1 MPLKNLVIVES
12 PAKAKTIEKYL
23 GEGYVV
29 TSSMGHIRDLSS
41 GDSAIDTKNGFK
53 PTYEVPAEKKKLV
66 NELKKMAKDA
76 ETVWLASDEDREGEA
91 ISWHLFEVLEL
102 KETNTKRIVFNE
114 ITKTAIQNA
123 IANPRSIDKFLVDA
137 QQARR
142 VLDRLVGFEL
152 SPVLWR
158 KVKPSLSAGRVQS
171 VAVKLVVERER
182 EIQEFETASEY
193 KITGEFKTSAGKTL
207 KAEGSKKYKEK
218 NTAKQFL
225 ESIANETF
233 SVSDLEVKPTF
244 RNPSPPFTTS
254 TLQQEASRKLGM
266 DVTTTMRLAQKLY
279 ENGHITYMR
288 TDSVNLSAFAIGAA
302 TAAVKEMYGDKYSKS
317 RNFSTKNE
325 SAQEAH
331 EAIRPTNFMVQTA
344 GADAREQKLYQ
355 LIWKR
360 SIASQM
366 STAELEKTTITLQ
379 DSSKK
384 SEFYAEGEVIKFDGF
399 LKVYMESKDDE
410 DEEDAESSGVLPAVA
425 VGEAM
430 QVLQILATERFAKP
444 APRYTEAS
452 LVKKLEELGIGR
464 PSTYAPT
471 ITTIQKR
478 NYVVVQ
484 TREGK
489 ERSIAEVTLKDGVVS
504 EKMKNEKFGFEKNKL
519 FPTDIGSLV
528 TDFLSENFQDILN
541 YGFTAAVEKEFDE
554 IAQGKK
560 GWQEMLED
568 FYQPFHSTV
577 ENALVNSQRVT
588 GERILGTDPATGRQ
602 LSVRMGNYGPFAQ
615 IGTREDGADLRY
627 AKLGE
632 SQTLETITV
641 EEALKLFELP
651 KTVATY
657 EGVPVLANVGRYGP
671 YLKLGEKFINVD
683 KGTDLHSLSEA
694 DALAIVTAAMSGTQ
708 FPIALGEY
716 NGAKVEILKGRY
728 GPYIPF
734 GGQFVS
740 IPKNTAPEEVNL
752 EQAIKLIDAKISGA
766 GAAAEVLK
774 SFTEDAGV
782 QILNGRYGP
791 YIKQG
796 KNNVAIP
803 KGTSWETLVWDDVKK
818 LVEESANKPKKAFV
832 RGKKK

>member
-1 MPLKNLVIVES
+1 MSLKNLVIVES

-23 GEGYVV
+23 GEGFVV
-29 TSSMGHIRDLSS
+29 KSSMGHIRDLSS
-41 GDSAIDTKNGFK
+41 GDSAIDTQNGFK
-53 PTYEVPAEKKKLV
+53 PKYEVPAEKKKLV
-66 NELKKMAKDA
+66 SELKKMAKEA

-182 EIQEFETASEY
+182 EIQEFESGSEY
-193 KITGEFKTSAGKTL
+193 KITGEFQTSSGKLL
-207 KAEGSKKYKEK
+207 KAEGSKKYKQKEG
-218 NTAKQFL
+218 AKAFL
-225 ESIANETF
+225 ESLVGESF
-233 SVSDLEVKPTF
+233 SVSNLEVKPTF

-266 DVTTTMRLAQKLY
+266 DVTTTMRIAQKLY

-288 TDSVNLSAFAIGAA
+288 TDSVNLSAFAISAA
-302 TAAVKEMYGDKYSKS
+302 TNAVNDLYGAKYSKS
-317 RNFSTKNE
+317 RNFSTKSE

-331 EAIRPTNFMVQTA
+331 EAIRPTNFMVQNA
-344 GADAREQKLYQ
+344 GDDSREQKLYQ

-366 STAELEKTTITLQ
+366 ATAELEKTIITLE

-410 DEEDAESSGVLPAVA
+410 EEEDGESSGVLPAVS
-425 VGEAM
+425 VGESM
-430 QVLQILATERFAKP
+430 KVNKIVATERFAKP

-478 NYVVVQ
+478 NYVLLQ

-489 ERSIAEVTLKDGVVS
+489 ERSITEVTLKEGQVS
-504 EKMKNEKFGFEKNKL
+504 EKVKTEKYGFEKNKL

-528 TDFLSENFQDILN
+528 TDFLTENFQEILN

-560 GWQEMLED
+560 GWQEMLEG

-588 GERILGTDPATGRQ
+588 GERILGTDPASGRQ

-615 IGTREDGADLRY
+615 IGTKEDGGELRY

-632 SQTLETITV
+632 GQTLETIST

-657 EGVPVLANVGRYGP
+657 EGEPVIANVGRYGP
-671 YLKLGEKFINVD
+671 YLKIGEKYINVE
-683 KGTDLHSLSEA
+683 KGTDLHALTEA
-694 DALAIVTAAMSGTQ
+694 DAMALVTAAMSGTQ
-708 FPIALGEY
+708 FPINLGEY
-716 NGAKVEILKGRY
+716 NGAKIEILKGRY
-728 GPYIPF
+728 GPYIPY

-740 IPKNTAPEEVNL
+740 IPKNVAPEDVTL
-752 EQAIKLIDAKISGA
+752 DAAIKLVEAKISGA
-766 GAAAEVLK
+766 VADILK
-774 SFTEDAGV
+774 TFTEDAGV
-782 QILNGRYGP
+782 QVLNGRYGP

-796 KNNVAIP
+796 KNNIAIP
-803 KGTSWETLVWDDVKK
+803 KGTPWESLVWEDVKK
-818 LVEESANKPKKAFV
+818 LIEESANKPKKAFV

>member
-1 MPLKNLVIVES
+1 MSLKNLVIVES

-23 GEGYVV
+23 GEGFVV
-29 TSSMGHIRDLSS
+29 KSSMGHIRDLSS
-41 GDSAIDTKNGFK
+41 GDSAIDTQNGFK
-53 PTYEVPAEKKKLV
+53 PKYEVPAEKKKLV
-66 NELKKMAKDA
+66 SELKKMAKEA

-123 IANPRSIDKFLVDA
+123 IANPRTIDKFLVDA

-182 EIQEFETASEY
+182 EIQEFESGSEY
-193 KITGEFKTSAGKTL
+193 KITGEFQTASGKLL
-207 KAEGSKKYKEK
+207 KAEGSKKYKQKEG
-218 NTAKQFL
+218 AKEFL
-225 ESIANETF
+225 ESLVGESFA
-233 SVSDLEVKPTF
+233 VSNLEVKPTF

-266 DVTTTMRLAQKLY
+266 DVTTTMRIAQKLY

-288 TDSVNLSAFAIGAA
+288 TDSVNLSAFAISAA
-302 TAAVKEMYGDKYSKS
+302 TNAVNDLYGAKYSKS
-317 RNFSTKNE
+317 RNFSTKSE

-331 EAIRPTNFMVQTA
+331 EAIRPTNFMVQNA
-344 GADAREQKLYQ
+344 GDDSREQKLYQ

-366 STAELEKTTITLQ
+366 ATAELEKTIITLE
-379 DSSKK
+379 DASKK

-410 DEEDAESSGVLPAVA
+410 EEEDGESSGVLPAVTI
-425 VGEAM
+425 GESM
-430 QVLQILATERFAKP
+430 EVKKIVATERFAKP

-478 NYVVVQ
+478 NYVLLQ

-489 ERSIAEVTLKDGVVS
+489 ERSVSEVTLKEGQVS
-504 EKMKNEKFGFEKNKL
+504 EKVKTEKYGFEKNKL

-528 TDFLSENFQDILN
+528 TDFLTENFQEILN

-560 GWQEMLED
+560 GWQEMLEG

-615 IGTREDGADLRY
+615 IGTKEDGGELRY

-632 SQTLETITV
+632 GQTLETIST

-657 EGVPVLANVGRYGP
+657 EGEPVIANVGRYGP
-671 YLKLGEKFINVD
+671 YLKIGEKYINVE
-683 KGTDLHSLSEA
+683 KGTDLHALSET
-694 DALAIVTAAMSGTQ
+694 DALTLITAAMSGTQ
-708 FPIALGEY
+708 FPINLGEY
-716 NGAKVEILKGRY
+716 NGAKIEIMKGRY
-728 GPYIPF
+728 GPYIPY

-740 IPKNTAPEEVNL
+740 IPKTVAPEDVTL
-752 EQAIKLIDAKISGA
+752 EAAIKLVEAKISGA
-766 GAAAEVLK
+766 AADILK
-774 SFTEDAGV
+774 TFTEDAGV
-782 QILNGRYGP
+782 QVLNGRYGP

-803 KGTSWETLVWDDVKK
+803 KGTSWESLTWDDVKK
-818 LVEESANKPKKAFV
+818 LIEESANKPKKAFV

>member
-1 MPLKNLVIVES
+1 MSLKNLVIVES

-23 GEGYVV
+23 GEGFVV
-29 TSSMGHIRDLSS
+29 KSSMGHIRDLSS
-41 GDSAIDTKNGFK
+41 GDSAIDTQNGFK
-53 PTYEVPAEKKKLV
+53 PKYEVPAEKKKLV
-66 NELKKMAKDA
+66 SELKKMAKEA

-182 EIQEFETASEY
+182 EIQEFESGSEY
-193 KITGEFKTSAGKTL
+193 KITGEFQTSSGKLL
-207 KAEGSKKYKEK
+207 KAEGSKKYKQKEG
-218 NTAKQFL
+218 AKAFL
-225 ESIANETF
+225 ESLVGESF
-233 SVSDLEVKPTF
+233 SVSNLEVKPTF

-266 DVTTTMRLAQKLY
+266 DVTTTMRIAQKLY

-288 TDSVNLSAFAIGAA
+288 TDSVNLSAFAISAA
-302 TAAVKEMYGDKYSKS
+302 TNAVNDLYGAKYSKS
-317 RNFSTKNE
+317 RNFSTKSE

-331 EAIRPTNFMVQTA
+331 EAIRPTNFMVQNA
-344 GADAREQKLYQ
+344 GDDSREQKLYQ

-366 STAELEKTTITLQ
+366 ATAELEKTIITLE

-410 DEEDAESSGVLPAVA
+410 EEEDGESSGVLPAVS
-425 VGEAM
+425 VGESM
-430 QVLQILATERFAKP
+430 KVNKIVATERFAKP

-478 NYVVVQ
+478 NYVLLQ

-489 ERSIAEVTLKDGVVS
+489 ERSITEVTLKEGQVS
-504 EKMKNEKFGFEKNKL
+504 EKVKTEKYGFEKNKL

-528 TDFLSENFQDILN
+528 TDFLTENFQEILN

-560 GWQEMLED
+560 GWQEMLEG

-588 GERILGTDPATGRQ
+588 GERILGTDPASGRQ

-615 IGTREDGADLRY
+615 IGTKEDGGELRY

-632 SQTLETITV
+632 GQTLETIST

-657 EGVPVLANVGRYGP
+657 EGEPVIANVGRYGP
-671 YLKLGEKFINVD
+671 YLKIGEKYINVE
-683 KGTDLHSLSEA
+683 KGTDLHALTEA
-694 DALAIVTAAMSGTQ
+694 DAMALVTAAMSGTQ
-708 FPIALGEY
+708 FPINLGEY
-716 NGAKVEILKGRY
+716 NGAKIEILKGRY
-728 GPYIPF
+728 GPYIPY

-740 IPKNTAPEEVNL
+740 IPKNVAPEDVTL
-752 EQAIKLIDAKISGA
+752 DAAIKLVEAKISGA
-766 GAAAEVLK
+766 AADILK
-774 SFTEDAGV
+774 TFTEDAGV
-782 QILNGRYGP
+782 QVLNGRYGP

-796 KNNVAIP
+796 KNNIAIP
-803 KGTSWETLVWDDVKK
+803 KGTPWESLVWEDVKK
-818 LVEESANKPKKAFV
+818 LIEESANKPKKAFV

>member
-1 MPLKNLVIVES
+1 MSLKNLVIVES

-23 GEGYVV
+23 GEGFVV
-29 TSSMGHIRDLSS
+29 KSSMGHIRDLSS
-41 GDSAIDTKNGFK
+41 GDSAIDTQNGFK
-53 PTYEVPAEKKKLV
+53 PKYEVPAEKKKLV
-66 NELKKMAKDA
+66 SELKKMAKEA

-123 IANPRSIDKFLVDA
+123 IANPRTIDKFLVDA

-182 EIQEFETASEY
+182 EIQEFESGSEY
-193 KITGEFKTSAGKTL
+193 KITGEFQTASGKLL
-207 KAEGSKKYKEK
+207 KAEGSKKYKQKEG
-218 NTAKQFL
+218 AKEFL
-225 ESIANETF
+225 ESLVGESFA
-233 SVSDLEVKPTF
+233 VSNLEVKPTF

-266 DVTTTMRLAQKLY
+266 DVTTTMRIAQKLY

-288 TDSVNLSAFAIGAA
+288 TDSVNLSAFAISAA
-302 TAAVKEMYGDKYSKS
+302 TNAVNDLYGAKYSKS
-317 RNFSTKNE
+317 RNFSTKSE

-331 EAIRPTNFMVQTA
+331 EAIRPTNFMVQNA
-344 GADAREQKLYQ
+344 GDDSREQKLYQ

-366 STAELEKTTITLQ
+366 ATAELEKTIITLE
-379 DSSKK
+379 DASKK

-410 DEEDAESSGVLPAVA
+410 EEEDGESSGVLPAVTI
-425 VGEAM
+425 GESM
-430 QVLQILATERFAKP
+430 EVKKIVATERFAKP

-478 NYVVVQ
+478 NYVLLQ

-489 ERSIAEVTLKDGVVS
+489 ERSISEVTLKEGQVI
-504 EKMKNEKFGFEKNKL
+504 EKVKTEKYGFEKNKL

-528 TDFLSENFQDILN
+528 TDFLTENFQEILN

-560 GWQEMLED
+560 GWQEMLEG

-615 IGTREDGADLRY
+615 IGTKEDGGELRY

-632 SQTLETITV
+632 GQTLETIST

-657 EGVPVLANVGRYGP
+657 EGEPVIANVGRYGP
-671 YLKLGEKFINVD
+671 YLKIGEKYINVE
-683 KGTDLHSLSEA
+683 KGTDLHALSET
-694 DALAIVTAAMSGTQ
+694 DALTLITAAMSGTQ
-708 FPIALGEY
+708 FPINLGEY
-716 NGAKVEILKGRY
+716 NGAKIEIMKGRY
-728 GPYIPF
+728 GPYIPY

-740 IPKNTAPEEVNL
+740 IPKTVAPEDVTL
-752 EQAIKLIDAKISGA
+752 EAAIKLVEAKISGA
-766 GAAAEVLK
+766 AADILK
-774 SFTEDAGV
+774 TFTEDAGV
-782 QILNGRYGP
+782 QVLNGRYGP

-803 KGTSWETLVWDDVKK
+803 KGTSWESLTWDDVKK
-818 LVEESANKPKKAFV
+818 LIEESANKPKKAFV

>member
-1 MPLKNLVIVES
+1 MSLKNLVIVES

-23 GEGYVV
+23 GEGFVV
-29 TSSMGHIRDLSS
+29 KSSMGHIRDLSS
-41 GDSAIDTKNGFK
+41 GDSAIDTQNGFK
-53 PTYEVPAEKKKLV
+53 PKYEVPAEKKKLV
-66 NELKKMAKDA
+66 SELKKMAKEA

-123 IANPRSIDKFLVDA
+123 IANPRTIDKFLVDA

-182 EIQEFETASEY
+182 EIQEFESGSEY
-193 KITGEFKTSAGKTL
+193 KITGEFQTASGKLL
-207 KAEGSKKYKEK
+207 KAEGSKKYKQKEG
-218 NTAKQFL
+218 AKEFL
-225 ESIANETF
+225 ESLVGESFA
-233 SVSDLEVKPTF
+233 VSNLEVKPTF

-266 DVTTTMRLAQKLY
+266 DVTTTMRIAQKLY

-288 TDSVNLSAFAIGAA
+288 TDSVNLSAFAISAA
-302 TAAVKEMYGDKYSKS
+302 TNAVNDLYGAKYSKS
-317 RNFSTKNE
+317 RNFSTKSE

-331 EAIRPTNFMVQTA
+331 EAIRPTNFMVQNA
-344 GADAREQKLYQ
+344 GDDSREQKLYQ

-366 STAELEKTTITLQ
+366 ATAELEKTIITLE
-379 DSSKK
+379 DASKK

-410 DEEDAESSGVLPAVA
+410 EEEDGESSGVLPAVTI
-425 VGEAM
+425 GESM
-430 QVLQILATERFAKP
+430 EVKKIVATERFAKP

-478 NYVVVQ
+478 NYVLLQ

-489 ERSIAEVTLKDGVVS
+489 ERSISEVTLKEGHVS
-504 EKMKNEKFGFEKNKL
+504 EKVKTEKYGFEKNKL

-528 TDFLSENFQDILN
+528 TDFLTENFQEILN

-560 GWQEMLED
+560 GWQEMLEG

-615 IGTREDGADLRY
+615 IGTKEDGGELRY

-632 SQTLETITV
+632 GQTLETIST

-657 EGVPVLANVGRYGP
+657 EGEPVIANVGRYGP
-671 YLKLGEKFINVD
+671 YLKIGEKYINVE
-683 KGTDLHSLSEA
+683 KGTDLHALSET
-694 DALAIVTAAMSGTQ
+694 DALTLITAAMSGTQ
-708 FPIALGEY
+708 FPINLGEY
-716 NGAKVEILKGRY
+716 NGAKIEIMKGRY
-728 GPYIPF
+728 GPYIPY

-740 IPKNTAPEEVNL
+740 IPKTVAPEDVTL
-752 EQAIKLIDAKISGA
+752 EAAIKLVEAKISGA
-766 GAAAEVLK
+766 AADILK
-774 SFTEDAGV
+774 TFTEDAGV
-782 QILNGRYGP
+782 QVLNGRYGP

-803 KGTSWETLVWDDVKK
+803 KGTSWESLTWDDVKK
-818 LVEESANKPKKAFV
+818 LIEESANKPKKAFV

>member
-1 MPLKNLVIVES
+1 MSLKNLVIVES

-23 GEGYVV
+23 GEGFVV
-29 TSSMGHIRDLSS
+29 KSSMGHIRDLSS
-41 GDSAIDTKNGFK
+41 GDSAIDTQNGFK
-53 PTYEVPAEKKKLV
+53 PKYEVPAEKKKLV
-66 NELKKMAKDA
+66 NELKKMAKEA

-114 ITKTAIQNA
+114 ITKTAIQKA

-182 EIQEFETASEY
+182 EIQEFESGSEY
-193 KITGEFKTSAGKTL
+193 KVSGEFQTASGKLL

-218 NTAKQFL
+218 ESATMFL
-225 ESIANETF
+225 NSLVGESFA
-233 SVSDLEVKPTF
+233 VSDLEVKPTY

-266 DVTTTMRLAQKLY
+266 DVTTTMRIAQKLY

-288 TDSVNLSAFAIGAA
+288 TDSVNLSAFAISAA
-302 TAAVKEMYGDKYSKS
+302 TNAVTDLYGSKYSKS
-317 RNFSTKNE
+317 RNFSTKSE

-331 EAIRPTNFMVQTA
+331 EAIRPTNFMVQSA
-344 GADAREQKLYQ
+344 GDDSREQKLYQ

-366 STAELEKTTITLQ
+366 ATAELEKTIISLQ
-379 DSSKK
+379 DASKK
-384 SEFYAEGEVIKFDGF
+384 SEFYAAGEVIKFDGF
-399 LKVYMESKDDE
+399 LKVYMESKDDD
-410 DEEDAESSGVLPAVA
+410 DEEDAESSGVLPAVSI
-425 VGEAM
+425 GEAM
-430 QVLQILATERFAKP
+430 NVMKIVATERFAKP

-478 NYVVVQ
+478 TYVVVQ

-489 ERSIAEVTLKDGVVS
+489 ERSIAEVTLKDGQVS
-504 EKMKNEKFGFEKNKL
+504 EKVKSEKYGFEKNKL

-528 TDFLSENFQDILN
+528 TDFLTENFQDILN

-554 IAQGKK
+554 IAQGRK

-588 GERILGTDPATGRQ
+588 GERILGVDPVSGRQ
-602 LSVRMGNYGPFAQ
+602 LSVRMGSYGPFAQ
-615 IGTREDGADLRY
+615 IGTKEDGADLRY

-632 SQTLETITV
+632 GQTLETISV
-641 EEALKLFELP
+641 EETLKLFELP

-657 EGVPVLANVGRYGP
+657 EGEPVIANVGRYGP
-671 YLKLGEKFINVD
+671 YLKIGDKYINVE
-683 KGTDLHSLSEA
+683 KGTDLHALTEV
-694 DALAIVTAAMSGTQ
+694 DAMALITAAMSGTQ
-708 FPIALGEY
+708 YPINLGEY
-716 NGAKVEILKGRY
+716 NGAKIEIMKGRY
-728 GPYIPF
+728 GPYIPY

-740 IPKNTAPEEVNL
+740 IPKNTAPEEVTL
-752 EQAIKLIDAKISGA
+752 EAAIKLVEAKISGA
-766 GAAAEVLK
+766 AADILK
-774 SFTEDAGV
+774 TFTEDAGV
-782 QILNGRYGP
+782 QVLNGRYGP

-803 KGTSWETLVWDDVKK
+803 KGTSWESLLWEDVKK
-818 LVEESANKPKKAFV
+818 LIEESSNKPKKAFV